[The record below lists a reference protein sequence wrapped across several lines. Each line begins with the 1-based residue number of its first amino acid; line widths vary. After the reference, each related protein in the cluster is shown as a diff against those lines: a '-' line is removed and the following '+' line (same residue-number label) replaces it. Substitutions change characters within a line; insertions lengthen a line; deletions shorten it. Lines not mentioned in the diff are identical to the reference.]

1 MVAQRSQAPRT
12 RGAPLSHIRRPTP
25 RHWAPPLRRPI
36 QPRSPQFQTFPAG
49 FVEAY
54 AQMTGATDA
63 RPPAPPL
70 FLLTARKPTE
80 TKRHPMSEPV
90 HRLPRPRRS
99 TGQSAPW
106 HRPRARPCAQLLSQS
121 AQHSQKPTEPPPP
134 ESIVALL
141 KTVKAH
147 LHTKALDGEH
157 VEHPVSTIRVHGTR
171 GGDLYLHSAM
181 AKTAPESG

>member
-1 MVAQRSQAPRT
+1 VLNTRKSPRN
-12 RGAPLSHIRRPTP
+12 
-25 RHWAPPLRRPI
+25 
-36 QPRSPQFQTFPAG
+36 
-49 FVEAY
+49 
-54 AQMTGATDA
+54 
-63 RPPAPPL
+63 
-70 FLLTARKPTE
+70 
-80 TKRHPMSEPV
+80 
-90 HRLPRPRRS
+90 
-99 TGQSAPW
+99 
-106 HRPRARPCAQLLSQS
+106 
-121 AQHSQKPTEPPPP
+121 PPP